1 MEFWYFTFS
10 FLLNWLLLKLF
21 LPYTPKFLLDI
32 PNFRSSHVKP
42 KPRVGGLFF
51 VITALIFA
59 IFQKYQLIFYCLPI
73 AIVGFFDDIYSLP
86 KIFRYLAQL
95 FTAAIIIL
103 NSAKIQNFISENG
116 LLNSSFFLIFL
127 LILITAVINFSNFM
141 DGLDGILAAN
151 LSICLLIVAITF
163 NGLLYPLIGS
173 LLAFLVWNWS
183 PSKVFMGDMGS
194 TFLGTIYI
202 SSVLDAPSIEDSL
215 SLMLIATPI
224 FADAFLCVLRRYIAG
239 HNVFDSHKSHLYQRL
254 NQAGMSHSKVTILY
268 ILGTLFLSLVY
279 LSLGFIPLF
288 MSAIFVIIIG
298 FWLDK
303 NVAKVFH

>member
-1 MEFWYFTFS
+1 
-10 FLLNWLLLKLF
+10 
-21 LPYTPKFLLDI
+21 
-32 PNFRSSHVKP
+32 
-42 KPRVGGLFF
+42 
-51 VITALIFA
+51 
-59 IFQKYQLIFYCLPI
+59 
-73 AIVGFFDDIYSLP
+73 
-86 KIFRYLAQL
+86 
-95 FTAAIIIL
+95 
-103 NSAKIQNFISENG
+103 
-116 LLNSSFFLIFL
+116 
-127 LILITAVINFSNFM
+127 
-141 DGLDGILAAN
+141 
-151 LSICLLIVAITF
+151 
-163 NGLLYPLIGS
+163 
-173 LLAFLVWNWS
+173 
-183 PSKVFMGDMGS
+183 MGDMGS

-279 LSLGFIPLF
+279 LSLGFIALF